1 MKWFGRLTIVLI
13 LIRESW
19 MALQVSNVSRIFRLS
34 AFMATANGVFPSL
47 VGDKLIQ
54 LGIYWIYQFTL
65 IENPPLFRTPKVSLT
80 FQNLIFYPILSTR
93 KVTSYLISSWACE
106 NAIEDD
112 CLINVRFPDKVVF
125 SDMAFTL
132 ASVISVETAVKKR
145 TWKKIF
151 FFLLKYFHN

>member
-1 MKWFGRLTIVLI
+1 MRMLVNEMIWPIDDSINFDLRI
-13 LIRESW
+13 LD
-19 MALQVSNVSRIFRLS
+19 
-34 AFMATANGVFPSL
+34 GVAGLECFKDFPSFCIF
-47 VGDKLIQ
+47 GHRKWSFSIFSWRQ
-54 LGIYWIYQFTL
+54 TNPTIYWTYLYFA
-65 IENPPLFRTPKVSLT
+65 PLKYSSVT

-145 TWKKIF
+145 TWKKF
-151 FFLLKYFHN
+151 FFVKIFS